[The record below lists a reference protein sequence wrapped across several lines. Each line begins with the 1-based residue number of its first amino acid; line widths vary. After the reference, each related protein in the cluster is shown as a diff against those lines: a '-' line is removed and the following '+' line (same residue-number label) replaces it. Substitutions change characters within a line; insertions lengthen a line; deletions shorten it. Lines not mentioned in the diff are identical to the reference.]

1 MFGISNSVKSRE
13 VRECTPD
20 LFRRVVRS
28 ERVARICAEIED
40 ALEKVRR
47 GEMSKEDFEVFQ
59 SGVEETTPHLYAP
72 RHLQERT
79 TPERRSHTQRTE
91 HVRHRPH

>member
-40 ALEKVRR
+40 ALEKCV
-47 GEMSKEDFEVFQ
+47 
-59 SGVEETTPHLYAP
+59 GVKCRKKISRFPK
-72 RHLQERT
+72 
-79 TPERRSHTQRTE
+79 RS
-91 HVRHRPH
+91 